1 MWSKS
6 QSNEGCSFAW
16 PWVLCVSFFRDLFP
30 YDLNGRVLL
39 FKSTFIAVALSVSV
53 YHVYSCS
60 SVSICLHTEMEGRKW
75 SSELGNDEKFLQIEI
90 GWYMGK
96 IMVEGLFERMGMWRH
111 QVKRSGSQRWIIRE
125 EVLVKQKPNPVNWQA
140 RPLGNMIKETV

>member
-1 MWSKS
+1 
-6 QSNEGCSFAW
+6 
-16 PWVLCVSFFRDLFP
+16 
-30 YDLNGRVLL
+30 
-39 FKSTFIAVALSVSV
+39 
-53 YHVYSCS
+53 
-60 SVSICLHTEMEGRKW
+60 
-75 SSELGNDEKFLQIEI
+75 
-90 GWYMGK
+90 MGK